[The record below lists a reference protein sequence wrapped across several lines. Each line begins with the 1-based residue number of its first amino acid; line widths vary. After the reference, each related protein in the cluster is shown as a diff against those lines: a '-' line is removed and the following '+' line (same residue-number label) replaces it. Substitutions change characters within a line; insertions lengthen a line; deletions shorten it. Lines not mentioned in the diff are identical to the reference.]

1 MTVLITGGAGYIGSI
16 TARQLIEAGEDV
28 IVFDNL
34 EHGSR
39 EAVAGMPFMEGD
51 IRDAAALEQVMR
63 AENVDAVI
71 HLAAYKS
78 VAESMEAPERYFR
91 NNVGGTLTLLETMV
105 RCGVE
110 IVVFSS
116 TCAVYGTPEHLPVT
130 ESTPVQPESPY
141 AESKLMGEQMLKWFD
156 QCHDIRSASLRY
168 FNAAGATMEGEIG
181 EDPAGAANL
190 IPIVLSAVLDNER
203 PVTVFGTDYPT
214 PDGSGVRDYVHVL
227 DLADAHLRSL
237 EYLRS
242 GGSSTCLNIGT
253 GIGVSVLEIIEKVEE
268 ASGLK
273 VPVEYGARREGDPAS
288 SWADPG
294 KARETLGW
302 TAKHGLDDI
311 ISSAW
316 NWQSSLHATAVS
328 RR

>member
-190 IPIVLSAVLDNER
+190 IPIVLSAVLDNDR
-203 PVTVFGTDYPT
+203 PVTVSAPITRRRTGPAFATTSTFSILPMHTCG
-214 PDGSGVRDYVHVL
+214 
-227 DLADAHLRSL
+227 L

-268 ASGLK
+268 ASGSK